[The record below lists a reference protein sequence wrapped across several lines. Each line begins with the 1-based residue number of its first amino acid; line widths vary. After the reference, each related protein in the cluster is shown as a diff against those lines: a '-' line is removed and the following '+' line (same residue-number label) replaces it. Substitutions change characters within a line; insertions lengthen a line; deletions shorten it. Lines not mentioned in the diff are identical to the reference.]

1 MMSRGV
7 SNASSGLPVWRCSA
21 MIGDIAAAA
30 RFGPKKR
37 LIALHEK
44 AESLC
49 HKALIV
55 FHGDGLF

>member
-1 MMSRGV
+1 
-7 SNASSGLPVWRCSA
+7 